1 MPAGLSSDQTIVIES
16 MFMLIS
22 TDMRT
27 TRTSIV
33 NTLLAVLAGLGFA
46 LLAAFLWRTA
56 GATDTSHYGTTF
68 NPPSYSSP
76 AAATSTY
83 PATSNPAPQPSPTA
97 STEPE
102 DGSDDGG
109 GGGDG

>member
-1 MPAGLSSDQTIVIES
+1 

-22 TDMRT
+22 ANMRT
-27 TRTSIV
+27 ARTSIV
-33 NTLLAVLAGLGFA
+33 NILLAVLAGLGFA
-46 LLAAFLWRTA
+46 LLAAFLWHSA
-56 GATDTSHYGTTF
+56 GATDTSQYGTTF

-83 PATSNPAPQPSPTA
+83 PATSSPAPQSSPTA

-109 GGGDG
+109 GDGGDG